1 MGRNTFRKG
10 VSLFRVIENAP
21 LGHLQ
26 AFLLQADVNFRAV
39 QQALEPVFAN
49 AVDEKTLRAS
59 VMSELNRMASD
70 KVEPVEVECRRVL
83 SLAET
88 KGPTSL
94 ETIIERRLSHEEC
107 QHFDDQPGD
116 LAKSLWA
123 HSRHRAAFD
132 DAVSF
137 KAIRSWRDAGRIFA
151 AFDVDLDGKG
161 GTFTSADIDTEK
173 LAKAIGRKLKTDQTI
188 TISLIDLPP
197 VPDHPPS
204 VLVIVRFPGKQA
216 SVATHGDHGERR
228 LLYFRPQDEA
238 VLIYTPADERI
249 EIAAQRAMVRN
260 AVANCFASE
269 TLGHD
274 VSRKPL
280 TAASYDTLRFLQ
292 SMDLPLPIIDGF
304 FVHSARV
311 IDLELR
317 VENWQSRI
325 SLKAGGKIEMSALV
339 DRYLGPGQALRRALG
354 VSRVLMAVGF
364 AQTVGEEPR
373 ILEIMIS
380 DGNGCSLNSERDP
393 VIRNFGRRLLAAWG
407 ILQAFRD
414 IEPTE
419 AVGLLPVMA
428 ELWDLG
434 EPLQKG
440 GYFSS
445 RGIAIKP
452 LEEARLIR
460 RKEIEPKLI
469 EEEEEPEAE
478 GPTNADRTIYTIA
491 LHWVEER
498 LKTTLKDI
506 VDVVALDDQSIQPAF
521 LGTMRIDD
529 RDVPC
534 YLARSLDQMKTFAQV
549 DEKLRAR
556 GGSGPGIV
564 FTGSTSGPT
573 LIGANVVVPLA
584 LSERP
589 ETDVS
594 AFRERIA
601 QAFLSGRGVALGVG
615 ALELVEEEGGRAAR
629 LHFPGREPLDL
640 FGDLQVRAF
649 RLLVAAA
656 KNGRPGVA
664 SGELIS
670 GSSSSGFQQMIGATR
685 WHLVKTYVESQMP
698 KRWKLKGY

>member
-1 MGRNTFRKG
+1 MGRSPFRKG
-10 VSLFRVIENAP
+10 VALFRVIESAP
-21 LGHLQ
+21 VDHLK
-26 AFLLQADVNFRAV
+26 AFLLQPDANFQAV
-39 QQALEPVFAN
+39 HTVLEPVFALQS
-49 AVDEKTLRAS
+49 DENTLRAS

-83 SLAET
+83 SLAEA

-94 ETIIERRLSHEEC
+94 ETIIGRRLSHEEC
-107 QHFDDQPGD
+107 QDFDDQPGD

-123 HSRHRAAFD
+123 HARHRAAFD
-132 DAVSF
+132 DAISF
-137 KAIRSWRDAGRIFA
+137 KSIRSWRDAGRIFA

-173 LAKAIGRKLKTDQTI
+173 LAKAIGGKLKTDQTI

-197 VPDHPPS
+197 VPDYPPS

-216 SVATHGDHGERR
+216 SVATHGDQGERR

-280 TAASYDTLRFLQ
+280 TAASYDTLRFLR
-292 SMDLPLPIIDGF
+292 SMDLPLPTIEGF
-304 FVHSARV
+304 VVHSARV

-317 VENWQSRI
+317 IENWQSRL
-325 SLKAGGKIEMSALV
+325 SLKAAGKTEMSTLV
-339 DRYLGPGQALRRALG
+339 GRYLGPGQALRRALG
-354 VSRVLMAVGF
+354 VSRVLMAIGF
-364 AQTVGEEPR
+364 ARTADEEPR
-373 ILEIMIS
+373 VLEIMIS

-393 VIRNFGRRLLAAWG
+393 IIRNFGRKLLASWG

-414 IEPTE
+414 LGPTE

-434 EPLQKG
+434 ETLQKG

-445 RGIAIKP
+445 RGIAVEP

-460 RKEIEPKLI
+460 RKEIEPKLK
-469 EEEEEPEAE
+469 EEEDDPEVE
-478 GPTNADRTIYTIA
+478 GPTNADRTVYTIA

-521 LGTMRIDD
+521 LGDMRIDD

-549 DEKLRAR
+549 DERLRAI
-556 GGSGPGIV
+556 GGRGPGIV
-564 FTGSTSGPT
+564 FTGSMSGPS
-573 LIGANVVVPLA
+573 LIGANVVVPLTFF
-584 LSERP
+584 EPP
-589 ETDVS
+589 ETDAS
-594 AFRERIA
+594 ALRDRIEQAFR
-601 QAFLSGRGVALGVG
+601 SGRSLALGVG
-615 ALELVEEEGGRAAR
+615 TLELVEEEDGRAAR

-640 FGDLQVRAF
+640 FGDFQVRAF

-656 KNGRPGVA
+656 KHGRPGVA

-685 WHLVKTYVESQMP
+685 WPLVKTYVENLPP
-698 KRWKLKGY
+698 KRWKLSGY